1 MKKHFL
7 GCKRDLF
14 DKRDFRFVPKSPLGM
29 ELDSIDLSTTPFMPK
44 VFNQG
49 SLGSCTANAIGNCY
63 LFVRN
68 KEGKVSKY
76 VPSRLFIY
84 YNARK
89 REGTIKQDNGVM
101 IRTGM
106 KTVAKEGVC
115 PEHQWPYVEEKFATK
130 PTLDCYLHA
139 KDHQVLEYRKIKHT
153 MTNLKGCLVS
163 GYPFVFGF
171 SVYDSF
177 ESKEVEETGIVPIP
191 DFSKESLIGGHAVMA
206 VGYDNS
212 VNSFIVL
219 NSWGKDWGM
228 EGYFLLPY
236 DYMLNKNLAADFW
249 TIRLVE
255 GK

>member
-1 MKKHFL
+1 MFKF
-7 GCKRDLF
+7 GWKRDLP
-14 DKRDFRFVPKSPLGM
+14 DARDFKYLLPKIQQIP
-29 ELDSIDLSTTPFMPK
+29 EKIDLRPSCPDVVHQNNLGTCVGNSIASCYWFVEK
-44 VFNQG
+44 RQNSEVF
-49 SLGSCTANAIGNCY
+49 Y
-63 LFVRN
+63 
-68 KEGKVSKY
+68 
-76 VPSRLFIY
+76 PSRLFIY

-106 KTVAKEGVC
+106 KTIAKEGVC
-115 PEHQWPYVEEKFATK
+115 PEYQWPYIEEKYATK

-191 DFSKESLIGGHAVMA
+191 DFYKESLIGGHAVMA
-206 VGYDNS
+206 VGYDDS

-236 DYMLNKNLAADFW
+236 DYILNKNLAADFW